1 MKLVRFL
8 RKFNNEIVSI
18 ELKNGTVVHGTIPGV
33 NVSMNT
39 HVKTVKLIPKG
50 KNPSN
55 ISDSI
60 VSIVDSLQKGHNW
73 KILSKKFCSVKF
85 TKPMVEKILL
95 QLKEPINSRK
105 ALNFFHWSAK
115 EMHFQHGL
123 SSYCIIIHILVKA
136 GLIRDAKGLFESVL
150 TRDFCDGKVQTFSVV
165 DSLLENYGVV
175 DSVPFVF
182 DLFIQTCS
190 KLRMVDGVLDACKLL
205 FDHGFTLSVIS
216 FNTLLHVMQKS
227 DKAHLVW
234 GVYEHM
240 IDAKICPNEVT
251 TRIMVNALCKEG
263 KLEKF
268 LGIVDRMHGKRCSV
282 PQLIVNTCLVY
293 EMIVENRSEDG
304 LVILKKLLQKNMILD
319 TISYSLVVFAKV
331 KMGNLDA
338 ARQMYEE
345 MLKRGFEENAFVC
358 SLFVGAYSE
367 ESRIDEAIGLLEE
380 MERLGLKPLDETFNQ
395 LVKGCS
401 LNGCL
406 EDSLVFCKQMIMM
419 GLLPSLSAI
428 NEMFEKL
435 CENGKTKH
443 ADEMLTILL
452 DKGFAPD
459 ENIFSSYFWLCF
471 SKCGRLK
478 EAEKYLEIM
487 KARSLVPSP
496 NVYERLI
503 LGHLQKGSKTRAHQ
517 LHSEMVGTN

>member
-1 MKLVRFL
+1 MMKLVRFL
-8 RKFNNEIVSI
+8 MKSNNETVSI
-18 ELKNGTVVHGTIPGV
+18 ELKNGTVVHGTITGV
-33 NVSMNT
+33 DVSMNT
-39 HVKTVKLIPKG
+39 HLKTVKLIPVG
-50 KNPSN
+50 KN
-55 ISDSI
+55 
-60 VSIVDSLQKGHNW
+60 
-73 KILSKKFCSVKF
+73 
-85 TKPMVEKILL
+85 
-95 QLKEPINSRK
+95 R
-105 ALNFFHWSAK
+105 
-115 EMHFQHGL
+115 
-123 SSYCIIIHILVKA
+123 SYCIMIHILAKA
-136 GLIRDAKGLFESVL
+136 RLIRDAKGLFESVL
-150 TRDFCDGKVQTFSVV
+150 TREFSDGKAVTFSVL
-165 DSLLENYGVV
+165 DSLLDSYGVV

-182 DLFIQTCS
+182 DLFIQTCA

-227 DKAHLVW
+227 DKADLVW

-251 TRIMVNALCKEG
+251 MRIMVSALCKEG

-282 PQLIVNTCLVY
+282 PQQIVNTCLVY
-293 EMIVENRSEDG
+293 EMIEENRSEDG
-304 LVILKKLLQKNMILD
+304 LVILKKLLQNNMILD

-338 ARQMYEE
+338 ARQIYEE

-367 ESRIDEAIGLLEE
+367 ERRIDEAIVLLEE

-401 LNGCL
+401 LNGRL
-406 EDSLVFCKQMIMM
+406 EDSLVFCKQMIRM
-419 GLLPSLSAI
+419 GLLPSRSAI
-428 NEMFEKL
+428 NEMFGKL
-435 CENGKTKH
+435 CENGKTKQ

-459 ENIFSSYFWLCF
+459 ENTYSHLISGYGNDDDMERLTKLLFEMEHRAISPNMLGFNSLIISL

-496 NVYERLI
+496 NAYERLI
-503 LGHLQKGSKTRAHQ
+503 VGHLQKGSKTRAHQ
-517 LHSEMVGTN
+517 LHIEMGGTNQSLTKDKWD